1 MTHRLDIRGL
11 TIETQ
16 CGEML
21 VDGIDLLLEA
31 GGVAALV
38 GESGSGKTLTA
49 LAVLGLL
56 PPAVRRVRGEIRIDG
71 GDICGMSESER
82 RALRGRDVSMV
93 FQEPMTA
100 LDPVMRID
108 RQMLEARRRRHAARG
123 RTGQSWCVAALEAV
137 GIEEP
142 ERVAHSFPHE
152 LSGGMRQRVLI
163 AMGLAADPKLILAD
177 EPTTA
182 LDAINRRDMLETL
195 RGAADRG
202 AGVLLITHD
211 LMSAHGWADTV
222 AVMERGQIVEVGA
235 AQEVLEHPKHPY
247 TKHLLACVPR
257 AGQSGPL
264 GTSTS

>member
-16 CGEML
+16 GGEML

-71 GDICGMSESER
+71 RDICDMSESER

-163 AMGLAADPKLILAD
+163 AMGLARNTP
-177 EPTTA
+177 
-182 LDAINRRDMLETL
+182 
-195 RGAADRG
+195 RGCRSRG
-202 AGVLLITHD
+202 GRPAYY
-211 LMSAHGWADTV
+211 S
-222 AVMERGQIVEVGA
+222 
-235 AQEVLEHPKHPY
+235 
-247 TKHLLACVPR
+247 
-257 AGQSGPL
+257 
-264 GTSTS
+264 

>member
-1 MTHRLDIRGL
+1 MTYRLDIRGL
-11 TIETQ
+11 RIETRD
-16 CGEML
+16 GKML
-21 VDGIDLLLEA
+21 VDGIDLCLEA

-56 PPAVRRVRGEIRIDG
+56 PAAVRRTQGEICIDG
-71 GDICGMSESER
+71 RDVCCMSESER
-82 RALRGRDVSMV
+82 RALRGRDVSMI

-123 RTGQSWCVAALEAV
+123 RAGQAWCVEALATV
-137 GIEEP
+137 GLDDARI
-142 ERVAHSFPHE
+142 AHAFPHE

-163 AMGLAADPKLILAD
+163 AIGLAAEPNLILAD

-182 LDAINRRDMLETL
+182 LDAVNRRDMLEIL
-195 RGAADRG
+195 RAAADRG

-222 AVMERGQIVEVGA
+222 AVMERGKVVEVGA
-235 AQEVLEHPKHPY
+235 AHDVLEHPKHPY
-247 TKHLLACVPR
+247 TKNLLACVPR
-257 AGQSGPL
+257 ARQSGPL
-264 GTSTS
+264 GTPVS